1 MRRTSSLQLAVVGV
15 LTVATAVVACKKDD
29 PPPQTAQPYGQPYGQ
44 PSAYPQG
51 QPTAYPPQGQPT
63 AAPPPGGQMAVPGP
77 AALPCQNDSQ
87 CLTHKC
93 NTQYGKCAWPCQSD
107 IDCIQGSKCQVGL
120 GAVATCLAIPGQ

>member
-1 MRRTSSLQLAVVGV
+1 MRRTSLQLAVLGV

-29 PPPQTAQPYGQPYGQ
+29 PPPQQPQPYGQ
-44 PSAYPQG
+44 PSAYPQQPYP
-51 QPTAYPPQGQPT
+51 QPTTQPGV
-63 AAPPPGGQMAVPGP
+63 APVPAGGQMAVPGP